1 MLYQKI
7 TPSPLLQPFVECYY
21 LWEYENLPARQLQV
35 ESPPNGFAS
44 MVFNYRDAYHIHT
57 PKLQG
62 VAVPQAFLSGQSTYS
77 YKLSLEGSIG
87 MVGIV
92 FKPAGMGSLFGLPMY
107 ELSDQRIDVIDVL
120 GKTVKDLSDRICE
133 ATTQGQRIGL
143 LEGFLLTHLSKKH
156 LNYNAVDYAADL
168 ISKKNGVINL
178 SEILDEVFLCRR
190 QFERKFL
197 HQVGV
202 SPKYYARIR
211 RIGVVCAQLAANRWQ
226 VKDWHDFIY
235 TAGYYDQSHFIKDF
249 VEFIGQNP
257 SQYAKHNV
265 ELANF
270 LK

>member
-1 MLYQKI
+1 
-7 TPSPLLQPFVECYY
+7 V
-21 LWEYENLPARQLQV
+21 WEYQNSSARQLLV
-35 ESPPNGFAS
+35 ESPPNGFSS
-44 MVFNYRDAYHIHT
+44 MVFNYKDVYHVYT

-62 VAVPQAFLSGQSTYS
+62 MTVPQSFLSGQSTCN
-77 YKLSLEGSIG
+77 YKLSLQGNIG

-107 ELSDQRIDVIDVL
+107 EFSDQRTDLIDVL
-120 GKTVKDLSDRICE
+120 GKRARELSDRIGE
-133 ATTQGQRIGL
+133 ATTRRQRIGL
-143 LEGFLLTHLSKKH
+143 LEEFLLSHLAKKS
-156 LNYNAVDYAADL
+156 LSYNGINYAADL
-168 ISKKNGVINL
+168 IARKHGVVHL

-211 RIGVVCAQLAANRWQ
+211 RVGWVCAQLAANRWQ
-226 VKDWHDFIY
+226 VKDWHEFILM
-235 TAGYYDQSHFIKDF
+235 AGYYDQSRFIKDF

-257 SQYAKHNV
+257 SQYVKHNV